1 MESLSKRLDNEKIST
16 DYKGKSRKQ
25 MESKGQQPVL
35 CVTDK
40 RLAQWIHLHSL
51 GRQTSGNSRL
61 TWST

>member
-1 MESLSKRLDNEKIST
+1 MKSLSERRDDEKISM
-16 DYKGKSRKQ
+16 DYKEMSRKQ
-25 MESKGQQPVL
+25 MDSKGQQPVL
-35 CVTDK
+35 CVIYT